1 MIYAPETARIATPIG
16 IILIQGD
23 DDRIDGIRI
32 PARGEEANCLPT
44 THYRGKAVAEAAAQ
58 LHAYF
63 AGKLTRFDLPLAA
76 AASPRGLAL
85 RNAIIGIPF
94 GETLTYGALARLAQS
109 APRAIGQAC
118 ARNPFPIIVP
128 CHRVLA
134 GGDRLGAYSAG
145 DGPATKRW
153 LLDHESPN
161 PQPRMFQ

>member
-1 MIYAPETARIATPIG
+1 MIYAPETVRIATPIG

-23 DDRIDGIRI
+23 EDRVDGIRI
-32 PARGEEANCLPT
+32 LAGGEDGDGITPSR
-44 THYRGKAVAEAAAQ
+44 YRRQAVTEAAAQ
-58 LHAYF
+58 LDAYF
-63 AGKLTRFDLPLAA
+63 AGKLTRFDLPLAG
-76 AASPRGLAL
+76 AASPRGMAL

-118 ARNPFPIIVP
+118 ARNPFPIVVP

-145 DGPATKRW
+145 DGPVTKRW